1 MRGIQIGSVLGIPIR
16 LNLTFLLILPVFA
29 WLIGSDVGQLAV
41 VLSDTLGV
49 GLDPSA
55 LTGGMRPWTLGGAA
69 AIGLFVCVLLHE
81 FGHSIV
87 AMRFG
92 YEIDSITLWL
102 LGGVASFS
110 EMPEDWR
117 EELAIA
123 VAGPVVSVA
132 LGVVAYGVVLVL
144 PATAQQALFVMG
156 YLALTNIILAGFN
169 LLPGFPMDGGRVL
182 RALLARTRP
191 HARATQLAAEVG
203 KAFAILLGF
212 VGLFLNIFLL
222 ALAFFIYM
230 GASSESQQTVMKAAF
245 EGVTV
250 SDIMTPKSR
259 LDTVESTTTVA
270 GLLDRMLSERHTGYP
285 VLRAGRLVGMVTL
298 DDARD
303 VAAVERDALRV
314 EDVMSDEVQVTHP
327 ETPAMDALEMLQ
339 RHDIGRL
346 PVVVDDDLVGLVSRS
361 DLMRAF
367 SIINSDAA
375 APRGGSVFSR

>member
-375 APRGGSVFSR
+375 APRGRSVFSR

>member
-16 LNLTFLLILPVFA
+16 LNLTFLLILPIFA

-41 VLSDTLGV
+41 VISDLTGV
-49 GLDPSA
+49 ALDPSA
-55 LTGGMRPWTLGGAA
+55 LTGGMGPWLLGSVA
-69 AIGLFVCVLLHE
+69 AIGLFLCVLLHE

-123 VAGPVVSVA
+123 VAGPAVSVG

-156 YLALTNIILAGFN
+156 YLALTNVILAIFN

-203 KAFAILLGF
+203 KGFAILLGF
-212 VGLFLNIFLL
+212 VGLFANIFLL

-230 GASSESQQTVMKAAF
+230 GASAESQQTVMKAAF
-245 EGVTV
+245 DGVTV
-250 SDIMTPKSR
+250 SDIMTPQPR

-285 VLRAGRLVGMVTL
+285 VLHAGRLVGMVTL

-314 EDVMSDEVQVTHP
+314 EDVMSDELQVTHP
-327 ETPAMDALEMLQ
+327 ETPAMDALETLQ

-346 PVVVDDDLVGLVSRS
+346 PVVVDDELVGLVSRS

-367 SIINSDAA
+367 SIINSDAT
-375 APRGGSVFSR
+375 APQGRSVFSR

>member
-16 LNLTFLLILPVFA
+16 LNLTFLLILPIFA
-29 WLIGSDVGQLAV
+29 WLIGSDVAQLAV
-41 VLSDTLGV
+41 VLSDLIGMQLEPT
-49 GLDPSA
+49 A
-55 LTGGMRPWTLGGAA
+55 LTGGLRPWLLGSAA

-123 VAGPVVSVA
+123 VAGPAVSVG
-132 LGVVAYGVVLVL
+132 LGVLAYALVL
-144 PATAQQALFVMG
+144 LLPSTAQSALFVMG
-156 YLALTNIILAGFN
+156 YLALTNIVLAAFN

-212 VGLFLNIFLL
+212 VGLFMNIFLL

-250 SDIMTPKSR
+250 RDIMTPQTR

-285 VLRAGRLVGMVTL
+285 VLRAGSLVGMVTL

-314 EDVMSDEVQVTHP
+314 EDVMSDEVRVTHP
-327 ETPAMDALEMLQ
+327 ETPAMDALETLQ

-346 PVVVDDDLVGLVSRS
+346 PVVADGELVGLVSRS

-367 SIINSDAA
+367 SIINSDAT
-375 APRGGSVFSR
+375 APQGGSVFAR

>member
-16 LNLTFLLILPVFA
+16 LNLTFLLILPIFA

-41 VLSDTLGV
+41 VISDLTGV
-49 GLDPSA
+49 ALDPSA
-55 LTGGMRPWTLGGAA
+55 LTGGMGPWLLGSVA
-69 AIGLFVCVLLHE
+69 AIGLFLCVLLHE

-123 VAGPVVSVA
+123 VAGPAVSVG

-156 YLALTNIILAGFN
+156 YLALTNIILAIFN

-203 KAFAILLGF
+203 KGFAILLGF
-212 VGLFLNIFLL
+212 VGLFANIFLL

-230 GASSESQQTVMKAAF
+230 GASAESQQTVMKAAF
-245 EGVTV
+245 DGVTV
-250 SDIMTPKSR
+250 SDIMTPQPR

-285 VLRAGRLVGMVTL
+285 VLHAGRLVGMVTL

-314 EDVMSDEVQVTHP
+314 EDVMSDELQVTHP
-327 ETPAMDALEMLQ
+327 ETPAMDALETLQ

-346 PVVVDDDLVGLVSRS
+346 PVVVDDELVGLVSRS

-367 SIINSDAA
+367 SIINSDAT
-375 APRGGSVFSR
+375 APQGRSVFSR

>member
-16 LNLTFLLILPVFA
+16 LNLTFLLILPIFA

-41 VLSDTLGV
+41 VISDLMGV
-49 GLDPSA
+49 ALDPSA
-55 LTGGMRPWTLGGAA
+55 LTGGMGPWLLGSVA
-69 AIGLFVCVLLHE
+69 AIGLFLCVLLHE

-123 VAGPVVSVA
+123 VAGPAVSVG

-156 YLALTNIILAGFN
+156 YLALTNVILAIFN

-203 KAFAILLGF
+203 KGFAILLGF
-212 VGLFLNIFLL
+212 VGLFANIFLL

-230 GASSESQQTVMKAAF
+230 GASAESQQTVMKAAF
-245 EGVTV
+245 DGVTV
-250 SDIMTPKSR
+250 SDIMTPQPR

-285 VLRAGRLVGMVTL
+285 VLHAGRLVGMVTL

-314 EDVMSDEVQVTHP
+314 EDVMSDELQVTHP
-327 ETPAMDALEMLQ
+327 ETPAMDALETLQ

-346 PVVVDDDLVGLVSRS
+346 PVVVDDELVGLVSRS

-367 SIINSDAA
+367 SIINSDAT
-375 APRGGSVFSR
+375 APQGRSVFSR

>member
-1 MRGIQIGSVLGIPIR
+1 MRGIHIGSVLGIPIR
-16 LNLTFLLILPVFA
+16 LNITFLLILPIFA
-29 WLIGSDVGQLAV
+29 WLIGADVGQLALV
-41 VLSDTLGV
+41 ISEFIGV
-49 GLDPSA
+49 SLDPGA
-55 LTGGMRPWTLGGAA
+55 LTGGTRPWVLGSAA

-123 VAGPVVSVA
+123 VAGPAVSVG
-132 LGVVAYGVVLVL
+132 LGVLSYVLVLLL
-144 PATAQQALFVMG
+144 PATAQQAIFVMG
-156 YLALTNIILAGFN
+156 YLALTNVVLAVFN

-203 KAFAILLGF
+203 KGFAILLGF
-212 VGLFLNIFLL
+212 VGLFVNIFLL

-245 EGVTV
+245 EDVAV
-250 SDIMTPKSR
+250 RDIMTPQTR

-270 GLLDRMLSERHTGYP
+270 GLLDRMLAERHTGYP
-285 VLRAGRLVGMVTL
+285 VLRGGQLVGMVTL

-303 VAAVERDALRV
+303 VDTVERDALLV
-314 EDVMSDEVQVTHP
+314 EDVMSDDIRVTHP
-327 ETPAMDALEMLQ
+327 DTPAMDALEQLQ

-346 PVVVDDDLVGLVSRS
+346 PVVADAELVGLVSRS

-367 SIINSDAA
+367 SIINTDAA
-375 APRGGSVFSR
+375 TSQRGSVFSR

>member
-16 LNLTFLLILPVFA
+16 LNLTFLLILPIFA

-41 VLSDTLGV
+41 VISDLTGV
-49 GLDPSA
+49 ALDPSA
-55 LTGGMRPWTLGGAA
+55 LTGGMGPWLLGSVA

-123 VAGPVVSVA
+123 VAGPAVSVG

-156 YLALTNIILAGFN
+156 YLALTNVILAIFN

-203 KAFAILLGF
+203 KGFAILLGF
-212 VGLFLNIFLL
+212 VGLFANIFLL

-230 GASSESQQTVMKAAF
+230 GASAESQQTVMKAAF
-245 EGVTV
+245 DGVTV
-250 SDIMTPKSR
+250 SDIMTPQPR

-285 VLRAGRLVGMVTL
+285 VLHAGRLVGMVTL

-314 EDVMSDEVQVTHP
+314 EDVMSDELQVTHP
-327 ETPAMDALEMLQ
+327 ETPAMDALETLQ

-346 PVVVDDDLVGLVSRS
+346 PVVVDDELVGLVSRS

-367 SIINSDAA
+367 SIINSDAT
-375 APRGGSVFSR
+375 APQGRSVFSR

>member
-1 MRGIQIGSVLGIPIR
+1 
-16 LNLTFLLILPVFA
+16 
-29 WLIGSDVGQLAV
+29 
-41 VLSDTLGV
+41 
-49 GLDPSA
+49 
-55 LTGGMRPWTLGGAA
+55 
-69 AIGLFVCVLLHE
+69 
-81 FGHSIV
+81 
-87 AMRFG
+87 
-92 YEIDSITLWL
+92 LWL

-123 VAGPVVSVA
+123 VAGPAVSVG

-156 YLALTNIILAGFN
+156 YLALTNVILAIFN

-203 KAFAILLGF
+203 KGFAILLGF
-212 VGLFLNIFLL
+212 VGLFANIFLL

-230 GASSESQQTVMKAAF
+230 GASAESQQTVMKAAF
-245 EGVTV
+245 DGVTV
-250 SDIMTPKSR
+250 SDIMTPQPR

-285 VLRAGRLVGMVTL
+285 VLHAGRLVGMVTL

-314 EDVMSDEVQVTHP
+314 EDVMSDELQVTHP
-327 ETPAMDALEMLQ
+327 ETPAMDALETLQ

-346 PVVVDDDLVGLVSRS
+346 PVVVDDELVGLVSRS

-367 SIINSDAA
+367 SIINSDAT
-375 APRGGSVFSR
+375 APQGRSVFSR

>member
-16 LNLTFLLILPVFA
+16 LNLTFLLILPIFA
-29 WLIGSDVGQLAV
+29 WLIGSDVAQLAV
-41 VLSDTLGV
+41 VLSDLIGMQLEPT
-49 GLDPSA
+49 A
-55 LTGGMRPWTLGGAA
+55 LTGGLRPWILGSAA

-102 LGGVASFS
+102 LGGVASFR

-123 VAGPVVSVA
+123 VAGPAVSVG
-132 LGVVAYGVVLVL
+132 LGVLAYAVVLLL
-144 PATAQQALFVMG
+144 PSTAQSALFVMG
-156 YLALTNIILAGFN
+156 YLALTNIVLAAFN

-212 VGLFLNIFLL
+212 VGLFMNIFLL

-250 SDIMTPKSR
+250 RDIMTPQPR

-285 VLRAGRLVGMVTL
+285 VLRAGSLVGMVTL

-314 EDVMSDEVQVTHP
+314 EDVMSDEVRVTHP
-327 ETPAMDALEMLQ
+327 ETPAMDALETLQ

-346 PVVVDDDLVGLVSRS
+346 PVVADGELVGLVSRS

-367 SIINSDAA
+367 SIINSDAT
-375 APRGGSVFSR
+375 APQGGSVFAR

>member
-16 LNLTFLLILPVFA
+16 LNLTFLLILPIFA
-29 WLIGSDVGQLAV
+29 WLIGSDVAQLAV
-41 VLSDTLGV
+41 VLSDLIGMQLEPT
-49 GLDPSA
+49 A
-55 LTGGMRPWTLGGAA
+55 LTGGLRPWILGSAA

-123 VAGPVVSVA
+123 VAGPAVSVG
-132 LGVVAYGVVLVL
+132 LGVLAYAVVLLL
-144 PATAQQALFVMG
+144 PSTAQSALFVMG
-156 YLALTNIILAGFN
+156 YLALTNIVLAAFN

-212 VGLFLNIFLL
+212 VGLFMNIFLL

-250 SDIMTPKSR
+250 RDIMTPQPR

-285 VLRAGRLVGMVTL
+285 VLRAGSLVGMVTL

-314 EDVMSDEVQVTHP
+314 EDVMSDEVRVTHP
-327 ETPAMDALEMLQ
+327 ETPAMDALETLQ
-339 RHDIGRL
+339 QHDIGRL
-346 PVVVDDDLVGLVSRS
+346 PVVADGELVGLVSRS

-367 SIINSDAA
+367 SIINSDAT
-375 APRGGSVFSR
+375 APQGGSVFAR

>member
-250 SDIMTPKSR
+250 SDIMTPNPR

-375 APRGGSVFSR
+375 APRGRSVFSR

>member
-16 LNLTFLLILPVFA
+16 LNLTFLLILPIFA
-29 WLIGSDVGQLAV
+29 WLIGSDVAQLAV
-41 VLSDTLGV
+41 VLSDIIGV
-49 GLDPSA
+49 QLDPAA
-55 LTGGMRPWTLGGAA
+55 LTGGARPWVLGSAA

-123 VAGPVVSVA
+123 VAGPAVSVG
-132 LGVVAYGVVLVL
+132 LGVLAYIIVLLL
-144 PATAQQALFVMG
+144 PSAAQSALFVMG
-156 YLALTNIILAGFN
+156 YLALTNIVLAVFN

-212 VGLFLNIFLL
+212 VGLFVNIFLL

-230 GASSESQQTVMKAAF
+230 GASSESQRTVMKAAF

-250 SDIMTPKSR
+250 ADIMTPQPR
-259 LDTVESTTTVA
+259 LDTVEGTTTVE

-285 VLRAGRLVGMVTL
+285 VLQGGKLVGMVTL

-303 VAAVERDALRV
+303 VAAVERDALLV
-314 EDVMSDEVQVTHP
+314 EDVMSREVTVTQP
-327 ETPAMDALEMLQ
+327 DTPAMDALETLQ

-346 PVVVDDDLVGLVSRS
+346 PVVADDELVGLVSRS

-367 SIINSDAA
+367 SIINTDAT
-375 APRGGSVFSR
+375 APQGRSVFTR